1 MGGIVMDGSKFVPGT
16 ESSHAT
22 RLALT
27 VDRDAVGLMKHAS
40 QLSHLSEWWLQGAA
54 STMQPLAA
62 LRLGRKL
69 ERFRLAARLAE
80 GKGSRQVQN
89 TLDTL
94 RQEFALHNP
103 PKEILAELEEAARE
117 SGRLTSA
124 SKPPPTVYQEAF
136 RAETEVPLPETGPA
150 APKRRVRWIYL
161 LAAVLAAGAGAVA
174 YLQPQLLQPDLLQQL
189 IARFLPQ

>member
-1 MGGIVMDGSKFVPGT
+1 MDGSKFVANM

-40 QLSHLSEWWLQGAA
+40 QLGHLVEWWLQGSA
-54 STMQPLAA
+54 SSMAPLAA

-80 GKGSRQVQN
+80 GKSSRQVQT

-94 RQEFALHNP
+94 RQEFALHDP
-103 PKEILAELEEAARE
+103 PKEILAELEFAARE
-117 SGRLTSA
+117 SGRLASA

-136 RAETEVPLPETGPA
+136 QPDPESPLPEPE
-150 APKRRVRWIYL
+150 APRRGVRWYY
-161 LAAVLAAGAGAVA
+161 VLAILVAGGVGAAA
-174 YLQPQLLQPDLLQQL
+174 YLQPEWLAQV
-189 IARFLPQ
+189 IAQVTARLAP

>member
-1 MGGIVMDGSKFVPGT
+1 MDGSKFTPAM

-27 VDRDAVGLMKHAS
+27 VDRDAVGLMRHAS
-40 QLSHLSEWWLQGAA
+40 QLGHLAEWWLQGAA
-54 STMQPLAA
+54 SSMSPLAA

-80 GKGSRQVQN
+80 GKASRQVQT

-94 RQEFALHNP
+94 KQEFALHEP
-103 PKEILAELEEAARE
+103 PKEILAELDNAARE
-117 SGRLTSA
+117 SGRLAAA

-136 RAETEVPLPETGPA
+136 RSEPEAPLPE
-150 APKRRVRWIYL
+150 APPRRRRARGVLVL
-161 LAAVLAAGAGAVA
+161 LLVLAGAVGAAA
-174 YLQPQLLQPDLLQQL
+174 YLQPDLLARLVATGVAQAAVL
-189 IARFLPQ
+189 IR